1 MENVPVITVDGPG
14 GAGKGT
20 ISQILAR
27 DLGWEFLDSGALYRL
42 LALASD
48 WHGIETDNEAA
59 LETLAAYLDVHFEA
73 RDDGEPARIV
83 LEGEDVTEAIRNE
96 TIGARA
102 SEVAALPVV
111 REALLERQRDFRKPP
126 GLVADG
132 RDMGT
137 VVFPDAPLK
146 FFLTASAEERA
157 RRRYI
162 QLSDKGLDVN
172 LARLAEEIRERD
184 RRDSERSVSPLK
196 PAEDAVTIDTTEL
209 GIEEVVA
216 EVGRLCR
223 ERLGQEVRARA

>member
-1 MENVPVITVDGPG
+1 MENIPVITVDGPG

-27 DLGWEFLDSGALYRL
+27 ELGWGFLDSGALYRL

-48 WHGIETDNEAA
+48 WHGIEVENEAA
-59 LETLAAYLDVHFEA
+59 LETLAAHLDVHFEA

-96 TIGARA
+96 EIGARA

-111 REALLERQRDFRKPP
+111 RQALLDRQRDFRKPP
-126 GLVADG
+126 GLIADG

-137 VVFPDAPLK
+137 VVFPEAPLK
-146 FFLTASAEERA
+146 LFLTASAEERA

-196 PAEDAVTIDTTEL
+196 PAEDAITIDTTEMDVDQV
-209 GIEEVVA
+209 IA
-216 EVGRLCR
+216 EVERLCHQ
-223 ERLGQEVRARA
+223 RLGQEVPART